1 MDSGSEEKR
10 RRKRGKY
17 LEKKN
22 IWSVEPQT
30 SGEGKAG
37 KLKIFV
43 MRRKRKKEKEN
54 ESRY

>member
-1 MDSGSEEKR
+1 MVSGSKEKR

-17 LEKKN
+17 LEKKK
-22 IWSVEPQT
+22 IWSVEPQK
-30 SGEGKAG
+30 SGERKAG
-37 KLKIFV
+37 KLKIIV